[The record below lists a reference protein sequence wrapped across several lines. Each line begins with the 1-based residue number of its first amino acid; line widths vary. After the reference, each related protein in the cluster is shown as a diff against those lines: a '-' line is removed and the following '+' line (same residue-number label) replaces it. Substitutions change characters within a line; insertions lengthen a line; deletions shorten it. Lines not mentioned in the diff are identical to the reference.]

1 MYKFLILLA
10 LFSGTAMAEKLS
22 FQENLNLSTDRIS
35 ALDVINGAG
44 EIDIS
49 SYDGQDIQVNATIE
63 SKKYR
68 SMKRFKEVFERDM
81 VFALDRESEY
91 AVLRGHSKP
100 DLRKSPEIQIHL
112 DIQIPADL
120 DVDIDEIDLSD
131 VTPLEMNLSNLQ
143 LNGQDF
149 VPNCWG
155 NLKFC

>member
-63 SKKYR
+63 SKK
-68 SMKRFKEVFERDM
+68 
-81 VFALDRESEY
+81 
-91 AVLRGHSKP
+91 
-100 DLRKSPEIQIHL
+100 
-112 DIQIPADL
+112 
-120 DVDIDEIDLSD
+120 
-131 VTPLEMNLSNLQ
+131 
-143 LNGQDF
+143 
-149 VPNCWG
+149 
-155 NLKFC
+155 